1 MDVQDT
7 QNPQKIL
14 TNAELKAKLD
24 EATKDLNQFDELANK
39 VEEQQ
44 EIVAMEQQMNDIN
57 L

>member
-1 MDVQDT
+1 MDAQNT